1 MTAAGTAPAAGV
13 FVALLRGVNVG
24 GRTLAMA
31 DLRTICT
38 DLGYGEVATYIQSG
52 NVVLRAGAVG
62 AGDIARDLADA
73 IRDRAGMQV
82 AVIVREA
89 HELRAVR
96 EANPFADRE
105 DERRLYVTFLA
116 GHARNVEIPADA
128 GPPDE
133 FVPGDGVVYVW
144 CAGGYGRTILSNQFF
159 ERRLGV
165 SATTRNWRTVSRL
178 AEMAASLDT
187 VG

>member
-1 MTAAGTAPAAGV
+1 MTATGAAPATGV
-13 FVALLRGVNVG
+13 YVALVRGVNVG

-31 DLRTICT
+31 QLRAICT
-38 DLGYGEVATYIQSG
+38 DLGYEDVATYIQSG
-52 NVVLRAGAVG
+52 NVVLRADAVRARDM
-62 AGDIARDLADA
+62 AGDLADA

-89 HELRAVR
+89 RQLRAVC
-96 EANPFADRE
+96 EANPFA
-105 DERRLYVTFLA
+105 ERSDQGRLYVTFLA
-116 GHARNVEIPADA
+116 GLARDVEISPDA

-133 FVPGDGVVYVW
+133 FVAGDGVVYVW
-144 CAGGYGRTILSNQFF
+144 CAGGYGRTILNNQFF

-178 AEMAASLDT
+178 AEMAASLAV